1 MNPSADPGTC
11 SICRRHFLQGE
22 AVRLYREATGPTF
35 KRVCALC
42 LGAAATRGWEATEAT
57 REEPLRVYADPIR
70 AEAAVVRDRLVEKLQ
85 AELEAVQ
92 RQLAGVRGSFTEAES
107 RAFALERDRDGLASL
122 PSALR
127 AVERERDAL
136 AAEVDRL
143 SQALAQSTLSERRL
157 ERAERRVRELE
168 AEQVDLQAAIDRV
181 HSIRRREADPL
192 YLRGIAA
199 VAFNRSEHA
208 ELITKAARRDG
219 EPRCR
224 LSPEGIGLPRTVR
237 ATFVWDHAWYEFL
250 IGLDLVERSVRV
262 HEVGRGDSPA
272 DLPSARL
279 IENAAWTPGNGL
291 IADPL
296 GRNVP
301 ARG

>member
-1 MNPSADPGTC
+1 
-11 SICRRHFLQGE
+11 
-22 AVRLYREATGPTF
+22 
-35 KRVCALC
+35 
-42 LGAAATRGWEATEAT
+42 
-57 REEPLRVYADPIR
+57 
-70 AEAAVVRDRLVEKLQ
+70 
-85 AELEAVQ
+85 
-92 RQLAGVRGSFTEAES
+92 
-107 RAFALERDRDGLASL
+107 
-122 PSALR
+122 
-127 AVERERDAL
+127 VERERDGL

-143 SQALAQSTLSERRL
+143 AQALAQSELSERRL

-168 AEQVDLQAAIDRV
+168 AEQVDQQAAIDRV

-208 ELITKAARRDG
+208 ELITSTARRHG

-237 ATFVWDHAWYEFL
+237 ATFVWDHAWFEFL

-262 HEVGRGDSPA
+262 HEVGRGDSPTE
-272 DLPSARL
+272 LPSSRL
-279 IENAAWTPGNGL
+279 VENAAWTPGNGL